1 MLARKVGR
9 LGLRTLTGYAQQS
22 QAVFSASLPAVA
34 TATAHQSCWM
44 SAAAA
49 LPAPVEGE

>member
-1 MLARKVGR
+1 MLAGKVGR

-22 QAVFSASLPAVA
+22 QVVFSASLPAVT

-49 LPAPVEGE
+49 QPAPAEGE